1 MLRRHDDTTRT
12 IDNVDP
18 IRNPEAIDT
27 SEPRR
32 RWLSTPTKS
41 ALRRG
46 DRTEASDSETE
57 RVLVKVPNIDQ
68 NGAVSTSEEVGLEVS
83 TP

>member
-12 IDNVDP
+12 IDNVNP
-18 IRNPEAIDT
+18 IRSPEAIDT

-32 RWLSTPTKS
+32 RWLSTPAKS

-68 NGAVSTSEEVGLEVS
+68 NGAVSTSEEVGL
-83 TP
+83 